1 MLVHV
6 MVINFQFFLKI
17 FYLGDTGHGW
27 NWEEEDCFA
36 GVGSFKALF
45 DNIQQGIFCP
55 VVQPSAKKRQARKIN
70 DLRKY
75 YANLEGLTIDEDQ
88 EVRFE
93 DVTEI
98 AIPVE
103 GWSVDLEV
111 HVESHLQEVCSKL
124 SENFKGRL
132 KVPPLALEAVRVFN
146 RDNYE
151 WLDEEEVEEN
161 AGEGEERAGS
171 STVSCLSLGGV
182 GTSRA
187 SLRSGGEKQGGAA
200 HSTDFPHTPSNLSKA
215 REFLQE
221 LKGKSLRY
229 FQEQWDKVLEGYL
242 EFAKVASKLTN
253 ESLELKYQKFKQT
266 RGSQLKTKMFC
277 LYFEWLQ
284 LKSFSEAY
292 AETVG
297 SIMVISTGKGKHCQR
312 ENLGKNICLNFNLP
326 PMHILNLEFVPE
338 IAKDMIKSKEL
349 RFFRK
354 LEFMA
359 PSKIK
364 MLVNSSLSASLH
376 NFRKEREETSMRLPL
391 QLFITPAEAAD
402 DQLDGRG

>member
-6 MVINFQFFLKI
+6 MVNNFQFFLKI
-17 FYLGDTGHGW
+17 FYLGDTGRGW

-55 VVQPSAKKRQARKIN
+55 VVQLSAKKRQARKIN

-111 HVESHLQEVCSKL
+111 NVESHLQEVCSKL

-242 EFAKVASKLTN
+242 EFAKVGFKPTN
-253 ESLELKYQKFKQT
+253 KSLELKY
-266 RGSQLKTKMFC
+266 
-277 LYFEWLQ
+277 
-284 LKSFSEAY
+284 
-292 AETVG
+292 
-297 SIMVISTGKGKHCQR
+297 
-312 ENLGKNICLNFNLP
+312 
-326 PMHILNLEFVPE
+326 
-338 IAKDMIKSKEL
+338 
-349 RFFRK
+349 
-354 LEFMA
+354 
-359 PSKIK
+359 
-364 MLVNSSLSASLH
+364 
-376 NFRKEREETSMRLPL
+376 
-391 QLFITPAEAAD
+391 
-402 DQLDGRG
+402 